1 MVSIVVTAEWDAEA
15 GVWWAHSDDLPLT
28 TEAPSFDALVE
39 RVVAIAPEIAELNH
53 VGQPGE
59 TVSIDVVARRSAAV
73 ILPAA

>member
-1 MVSIVVTAEWDAEA
+1 MVSVVVTAEWDAEA
-15 GVWWAHSDDLPLT
+15 GVWWAHSDELPLT

-53 VGQPGE
+53 VGKPGE
-59 TVSIDVVARRSAAV
+59 ALSIEVVARRSAEV